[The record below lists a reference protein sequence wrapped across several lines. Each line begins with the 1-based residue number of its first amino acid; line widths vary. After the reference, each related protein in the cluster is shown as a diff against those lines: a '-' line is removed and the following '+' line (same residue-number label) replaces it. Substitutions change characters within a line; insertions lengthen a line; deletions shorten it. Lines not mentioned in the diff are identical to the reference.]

1 MDATPRVI
9 NAIERL
15 KAVFLES
22 PETELTLHDTAAA
35 TAVDPSTCQ
44 LILDALHDAR
54 FLRCIPQGAFNSQ
67 PQPSVR
73 FWRLR

>member
-1 MDATPRVI
+1 MYTTPRVS

-22 PETELTLHDTAAA
+22 PETALTLHDAAVA
-35 TAVDPSTCQ
+35 TAVDPPTCQ
-44 LILDALHDAR
+44 LILDALNDVR
-54 FLRCIPQGAFNSQ
+54 FLRCIAEGAFTSHT
-67 PQPSVR
+67 QPSVR